1 MFGQHNFHA
10 VLTSVPL
17 LAVPLYSLALACGV
31 RAQPTA
37 TAQLTKALLLC
48 FLLSLTV
55 LFCTNLHQHM
65 VGGHLSFRLHDAM
78 AAVQALWN
86 ASMLNTLSRRA
97 GLRASIGERAGL
109 VLAVCGTAA
118 VAAASTGDGLDWQEP
133 VCGTVQVSS
142 SKALDRCTPLCLG
155 WVQHVAVLCMQRVV
169 WLVRS
174 LYVLTHLLTV
184 QALTGPFII
193 GTMGYL
199 SRDDP
204 RAWRLFCR
212 SCAGLL
218 AMQVA

>member
-1 MFGQHNFHA
+1 MPAADRYDGPFVSCEDALPPMFGQHNFHA

-78 AAVQALWN
+78 AAVQAPWN

-109 VLAVCGTAA
+109 VLAVFGTAA

-133 VCGTVQVSS
+133 VCGTVQVS
-142 SKALDRCTPLCLG
+142 T
-155 WVQHVAVLCMQRVV
+155 
-169 WLVRS
+169 
-174 LYVLTHLLTV
+174 
-184 QALTGPFII
+184 
-193 GTMGYL
+193 
-199 SRDDP
+199 
-204 RAWRLFCR
+204 
-212 SCAGLL
+212 
-218 AMQVA
+218 

>member
-1 MFGQHNFHA
+1 MPPIFGQHNFHA

-17 LAVPLYSLALACGV
+17 LGVPLYSLALACGV
-31 RAQPTA
+31 RAQPTRS
-37 TAQLTKALLLC
+37 AQLTKALLLC

-55 LFCTNLHQHM
+55 LFCTNLYQHI

-142 SKALDRCTPLCLG
+142 RPLYTIVPGLGPASRCCAASR
-155 WVQHVAVLCMQRVV
+155 VARDIPC
-169 WLVRS
+169 
-174 LYVLTHLLTV
+174 TCLLTN
-184 QALTGPFII
+184 L
-193 GTMGYL
+193 
-199 SRDDP
+199 R
-204 RAWRLFCR
+204 CR
-212 SCAGLL
+212 P
-218 AMQVA
+218 

>member
-1 MFGQHNFHA
+1 MPAADRYDGPFVSCEDALPPMFGQHNFHA

-86 ASMLNTLSRRA
+86 ASM
-97 GLRASIGERAGL
+97 
-109 VLAVCGTAA
+109 
-118 VAAASTGDGLDWQEP
+118 
-133 VCGTVQVSS
+133 
-142 SKALDRCTPLCLG
+142 RC
-155 WVQHVAVLCMQRVV
+155 
-169 WLVRS
+169 
-174 LYVLTHLLTV
+174 
-184 QALTGPFII
+184 
-193 GTMGYL
+193 
-199 SRDDP
+199 
-204 RAWRLFCR
+204 
-212 SCAGLL
+212 
-218 AMQVA
+218 

>member
-1 MFGQHNFHA
+1 MYT
-10 VLTSVPL
+10 VVP
-17 LAVPLYSLALACGV
+17 
-31 RAQPTA
+31 
-37 TAQLTKALLLC
+37 
-48 FLLSLTV
+48 
-55 LFCTNLHQHM
+55 
-65 VGGHLSFRLHDAM
+65 
-78 AAVQALWN
+78 
-86 ASMLNTLSRRA
+86 
-97 GLRASIGERAGL
+97 
-109 VLAVCGTAA
+109 
-118 VAAASTGDGLDWQEP
+118 
-133 VCGTVQVSS
+133 
-142 SKALDRCTPLCLG
+142 G

-204 RAWRLFCR
+204 KAWRLFLR

>member
-1 MFGQHNFHA
+1 MPAADRYDGPFVSCEDALPPMFGQHNFHA

-78 AAVQALWN
+78 AAVQAMWN

-118 VAAASTGDGLDWQEP
+118 VAAASSGEGLDWQEP
-133 VCGTVQVSS
+133 VWDGSGKYVV
-142 SKALDRCTPLCLG
+142 DRCTPLCLVG
-155 WVQHVAVLCMQRVV
+155 SSMSRYCACSESCGSCVPFAC
-169 WLVRS
+169 S
-174 LYVLTHLLTV
+174 LT
-184 QALTGPFII
+184 
-193 GTMGYL
+193 YL
-199 SRDDP
+199 R
-204 RAWRLFCR
+204 CR
-212 SCAGLL
+212 P
-218 AMQVA
+218 

>member
-1 MFGQHNFHA
+1 MPAADRYDGPFVSCEDALPPMFGQHNFHA

-109 VLAVCGTAA
+109 VLAVFGTVA
-118 VAAASTGDGLDWQEP
+118 VAAASSGDGLDWQEP
-133 VCGTVQVSS
+133 VCGTVQVS
-142 SKALDRCTPLCLG
+142 T
-155 WVQHVAVLCMQRVV
+155 
-169 WLVRS
+169 
-174 LYVLTHLLTV
+174 
-184 QALTGPFII
+184 
-193 GTMGYL
+193 
-199 SRDDP
+199 
-204 RAWRLFCR
+204 
-212 SCAGLL
+212 
-218 AMQVA
+218 